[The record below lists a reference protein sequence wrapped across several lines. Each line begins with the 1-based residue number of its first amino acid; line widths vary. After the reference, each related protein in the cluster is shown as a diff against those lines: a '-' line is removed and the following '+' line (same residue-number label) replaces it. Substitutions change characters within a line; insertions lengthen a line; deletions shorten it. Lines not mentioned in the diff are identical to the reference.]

1 VRRARRADGT
11 DCRPRARPRVPAWL
25 ALLCLA
31 GCAINPRF
39 DLAETVDGAQPRQ
52 LQAVPFFA
60 QTQFQ
65 CGPSALA
72 GVLGASGVQTS
83 PEALSPQVYLPER
96 RGSLQVEL
104 LAAARRAGRVAY
116 VIEDEPEVLF
126 AQVESGRPV
135 LVLQNLGTRNVPVW
149 HYAVLVGFDPD
160 ANKVYLNSGRDQ
172 GLSQD
177 ARKFLRTWDWAGRW
191 AMVALRPGD
200 LPARAERQNYAEA
213 VAVFERVAGVGDAER
228 AWRAAIA
235 HWPDDSRPWLAL
247 GNLAHAGDDRETAV
261 QRYRAGL
268 QRAPDDA
275 VLTNN
280 LASTLG
286 EMGCSRTAE
295 SLLNPVWATLPE
307 DSPWRPALAG
317 TVAELSNRPGAD
329 PERCARLLH
338 P

>member
-1 VRRARRADGT
+1 MPV
-11 DCRPRARPRVPAWL
+11 WL
-25 ALLCLA
+25 ALLWLA

-39 DLAETVDGAQPRQ
+39 DLAATVDGLEPRH
-52 LQAVPFFA
+52 LRTVPFFP

-72 GVLGASGVQTS
+72 GVLGASGVQAS
-83 PEALSPQVYLPER
+83 PEALSPQVYLPGR

-104 LAAARRAGRVAY
+104 LAATRRAGRVAY
-116 VIEDEPEVLF
+116 LIEGEPEVLF
-126 AQVESGRPV
+126 AQIETGRPV
-135 LVLQNLGTRNVPVW
+135 LVLQNLGTRHVPVW

-160 ANKVYLNSGRDQ
+160 ANSVYLNSGRDQ

-200 LPARAERQNYAEA
+200 LPARAERQDYAEA
-213 VAVFERVAGVGDAER
+213 VAAFETVAGAGDAER

-247 GNLAHAGDDRETAV
+247 GNLAHAGGDRETAV
-261 QRYRAGL
+261 HRYRAGL
-268 QRAPDDA
+268 QRAPEDA

-280 LASTLG
+280 LASALG
-286 EMGCSRTAE
+286 EMGCPRTAE
-295 SLLNPVWATLPE
+295 TLLNPVWATLPE

-317 TVAELSNRPGAD
+317 TVTELSNRPGAD
-329 PERCARLLH
+329 PGRCAGLLQ